1 MFLLALHPPL
11 SVILTGRYMEVAGGS
26 SKSCVC
32 VCVRVCVCVC
42 VRVRVCV
49 CVRARAARAPSLIQG
64 SNLGLLHC
72 RQILYP

>member
-32 VCVRVCVCVC
+32 VCECVCLSVCVCV
-42 VRVRVCV
+42 
-49 CVRARAARAPSLIQG
+49 LIA
-64 SNLGLLHC
+64 
-72 RQILYP
+72 